1 MYQLTKFVLCQE
13 SALFPPIIPQ
23 GSSFQAFGRGRSI
36 AMAGLSRDG
45 MMMIQGAGPKTAE
58 PVPTSISQSKM
69 KKRGKVKNWSRKQLL
84 MRQKAVLDKVL
95 HVDARIEDLR
105 NIFSQADETQTYVNP
120 MGDSHVKRTRVLV
133 VPSWIL
139 SRKKKNSVSCC
150 CFRIGNLKVRKN
162 SRHAHSTLS
171 FLVPLRSSF
180 RAPWSFLYGSSYTPG
195 V

>member
-1 MYQLTKFVLCQE
+1 
-13 SALFPPIIPQ
+13 
-23 GSSFQAFGRGRSI
+23 
-36 AMAGLSRDG
+36 MAGLSRDG

-105 NIFSQADETQTYVNP
+105 NIFSQADETQTYVNTH
-120 MGDSHVKRTRVLV
+120 GDSHVKRTGVLV

-150 CFRIGNLKVRKN
+150 CFRIGNLEVRKN
-162 SRHAHSTLS
+162 SRHAHNWYLLGVLFEHRGPFYMGVPTPWGLS
-171 FLVPLRSSF
+171 LGQKVL
-180 RAPWSFLYGSSYTPG
+180 LKM
-195 V
+195 